1 MIIIMM
7 LSPVCLHFLVE
18 TTFVSNVNQD
28 MIIRQDIDVITPAFV
43 VIMYTKKVQKIGNL
57 VLIVDVVL

>member
-1 MIIIMM
+1 MM